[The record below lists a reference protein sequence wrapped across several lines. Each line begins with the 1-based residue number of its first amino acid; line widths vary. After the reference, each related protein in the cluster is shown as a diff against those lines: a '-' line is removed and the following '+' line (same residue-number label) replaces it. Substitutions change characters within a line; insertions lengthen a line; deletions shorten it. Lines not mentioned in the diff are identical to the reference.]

1 MKKDTTKTTPESAE
15 DLRADI
21 SRLAAAADYSRL
33 VFVRAFLRA
42 GADQSA
48 QDIPGRA

>member
-1 MKKDTTKTTPESAE
+1 MKKDTTKTTHETAE

-21 SRLAAAADYSRL
+21 SRLAAAADIPRL

-42 GADQSA
+42 GAAQSA
-48 QDIPGRA
+48 QDVPGRA

>member
-1 MKKDTTKTTPESAE
+1 MQKDTTKTAQETAA

-21 SRLAAAADYSRL
+21 SRLAAAADYDRL

-42 GADQSA
+42 GAAQSA
-48 QDIPGRA
+48 